1 MLKAVLA
8 ISAEAGAT
16 IAAGV
21 VSAVAVIVTVVF
33 YFANIVKEK
42 KKIILDKYEKL
53 YSDMFELRQ
62 NVSREIGYPWYYEI
76 SAIENSGKAK
86 DAVMSAVNSVCNIFV
101 SFSDCREA
109 KQLWLKLMP
118 PKLFERLFALYPFI
132 MHMRKVNDDPNL
144 FQVYCKMINYCCRKK
159 KFKDRYFD
167 DNKLV
172 WVGIRQSDV
181 KYAGNTIKDSITIF
195 GKHDNGLRPNQNVGD
210 CYSKLIDEI
219 YLRQSPKNNDAYIFY
234 NSKLAYALNEDVRNK
249 VIGLNPREVLA
260 FLNDKLQTRADFAAK
275 NIKCVPSE
283 EIYATNLDYNDLRKH
298 FKTGNIVIQ
307 KSHGGGGY
315 GTYLITP
322 DNAADLIGK
331 LKKEMT
337 TFLISPYM
345 ETSISVNVHIIVSDK
360 QTVLC
365 PASVQLVET
374 HNNQIMYRGADFIA
388 FRDLPSDI
396 KSSVQIMASKIA
408 DILRKMNYR
417 GVAGIDMIVCND
429 EVYFLE
435 VNPRFQASSII
446 IDRYLKERQA
456 AKPQNKNKR
465 KDVLAERMADNLIE
479 LHKNAFRGIINTEIS
494 FYDEINYACYY
505 YYKDDNKES
514 YIYEKS
520 LLLKNAGISV
530 DTDGYLK
537 RSTLNADSY
546 LYRAVF
552 SDRISQISPDCTLWI
567 SENVKIGI
575 LPQDA
580 LELKIALLNQGVRM
594 DGATL
599 AKYKKAVFDS
609 VDFFVNDKNFHVNS
623 PVHSKWVEL
632 SPYIL
637 SNDNGEDALKF
648 YDEPVSS
655 VVIETEEIDRKKEEY
670 NCLFFSTDRLR
681 ISPTAGCQF
690 KGDGTGCRFC
700 EVSRFKKKYEIEQ
713 LKTAAEYA
721 FTVKKVRHVMI
732 GGGTV
737 KNLGNLSTILELA
750 RFINSKK
757 IVNEITLMSVPPL
770 KKDLTDIKQAGITDV
785 SFNIEIFD
793 ETLAKRFMPAKSEY
807 SRQYYFDVLS
817 AATKV
822 WTSYGD
828 VRSIALVGL
837 ESTSSLLDGIAKLDA
852 IGVQPV
858 LSVFRP
864 MKNSALND
872 RLPPS
877 NEYLLEIYNSATALL
892 APTHS
897 LGPTCVACRNN
908 TLSL

>member
-1 MLKAVLA
+1 MLKAFLA

-21 VSAVAVIVTVVF
+21 VSAVAVIVTVAF

-76 SAIENSGKAK
+76 SAIENNINAK

-109 KQLWLKLMP
+109 KQLWLRLMP

-144 FQVYCKMINYCCRKK
+144 FQVYCKMIDYCCRKK
-159 KFKDRYFD
+159 KFKNRYFD
-167 DNKLV
+167 DKKLI
-172 WVGIRQSDV
+172 WVGIRRSDV

-195 GKHDNGLRPNQNVGD
+195 GNPDNGLRPNQNVGD

-219 YLRQSPKNNDAYIFY
+219 YSRQSPKNDETYVFY
-234 NSKLAYALNEDVRNK
+234 NSKLAYALNDDVRSK

-275 NIKCVPSE
+275 NIRCVPSE
-283 EIYATNLDYNDLRKH
+283 EIYATNLDYNNLCKRFNTQK
-298 FKTGNIVIQ
+298 IVIQ

-315 GTYLITP
+315 GTYLIKSES
-322 DNAADLIGK
+322 ADELIGK

-345 ETSISVNVHIIVSDK
+345 ENSISVNIHIIVSDK

-374 HNNQIMYRGADFIA
+374 HNNQIMYRGADFIS
-388 FRDLPSDI
+388 FRDLPSRI
-396 KSSVQIMASKIA
+396 KDGVQTMASKIA

-417 GVAGIDMIVCND
+417 GVAGIDMLVCND

-435 VNPRFQASSII
+435 VNPRFQASSVI
-446 IDRYLKERQA
+446 IDRYLNERQT
-456 AKPQNKNKR
+456 AKMQNKIER
-465 KDVLAERMADNLIE
+465 KNVLAERMADNLIE
-479 LHKNAFRGIINTEIS
+479 LNKNAFRGIINTEIS

-505 YYKDDNKES
+505 YYADDNDKFFM
-514 YIYEKS
+514 YKKS
-520 LLLKNAGISV
+520 LLLKNAGISI
-530 DTDGYLK
+530 DTDGYLE
-537 RSTLNADSY
+537 SSNLNADSY

-567 SENVKIGI
+567 SDNVKIGK
-575 LPQDA
+575 LPQDD

-594 DGATL
+594 DGATS

-609 VDFFVNDKNFHVNS
+609 VDFFVDNKNFHVNS

-632 SPYIL
+632 SPFIL
-637 SNDNGEDALKF
+637 SNDIGADTLKF
-648 YDEPVSS
+648 YDKPISTVL
-655 VVIETEEIDRKKEEY
+655 IETEEIDRKKEEY

-700 EVSRFKKKYEIEQ
+700 EVSRFKKEYESEQ
-713 LKTAAEYA
+713 LKAAVEHA

-737 KNLGNLSTILELA
+737 KNLGNLNTILELA
-750 RFINSKK
+750 RFIKSKNLVK
-757 IVNEITLMSVPPL
+757 EITLMSVPPL
-770 KKDLTDIKQAGITDV
+770 KKDLNDIKQAGITDV
-785 SFNIEIFD
+785 SFNMEIFD
-793 ETLAKRFMPAKSEY
+793 EALAKQLK
-807 SRQYYFDVLS
+807 
-817 AATKV
+817 
-822 WTSYGD
+822 
-828 VRSIALVGL
+828 
-837 ESTSSLLDGIAKLDA
+837 
-852 IGVQPV
+852 
-858 LSVFRP
+858 
-864 MKNSALND
+864 
-872 RLPPS
+872 
-877 NEYLLEIYNSATALL
+877 
-892 APTHS
+892 
-897 LGPTCVACRNN
+897 
-908 TLSL
+908 